1 MESCRRQVW
10 RLATW
15 AAGSW
20 AGCADLSHSEEEKKA
35 VKAGAE
41 APTQGRVVLPP
52 SPASPGHPVQ
62 GGGVTAVS
70 EAAGGWARCAR
81 MVGVHNQGLLQ
92 VPRAPWSPRPRAG

>member
-20 AGCADLSHSEEEKKA
+20 AGCADLSRS
-35 VKAGAE
+35 
-41 APTQGRVVLPP
+41 
-52 SPASPGHPVQ
+52 GHPVQ
-62 GGGVTAVS
+62 GGGVRAVS
-70 EAAGGWARCAR
+70 EAAGGWAGCAR

-92 VPRAPWSPRPRAG
+92 APRAPWSPRPRAG